1 MSFLLFDI
9 VVILNFLNLFGS
21 VCSGFSRKKYHGKVH
36 KRCY

>member
-9 VVILNFLNLFGS
+9 VVILTLLKFLGS